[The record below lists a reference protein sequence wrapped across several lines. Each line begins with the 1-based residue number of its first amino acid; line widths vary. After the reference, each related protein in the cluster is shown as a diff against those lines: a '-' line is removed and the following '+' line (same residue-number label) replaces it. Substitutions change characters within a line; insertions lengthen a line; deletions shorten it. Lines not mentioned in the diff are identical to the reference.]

1 MGFKSGKGNLP
12 EDLTISGDTPK
23 ITIGDAGE
31 EDTMLVFNGDTV
43 DFRLGLDDGNNQLEL
58 GLGDA
63 HGTNTALTFASN
75 GLTTLAFNV
84 VNEGRQIETLT
95 VAAETT
101 QDRTLLAAEIKGGI
115 VVHTTTSGAGD
126 DEVTTDT
133 AANIIAGIPLTADN
147 QCVKCYYIND
157 GDQEMTFVGDTGV
170 TILDNTQLCPPQG
183 GTTLIFRRTGG
194 SAVTMYMIGGA
205 PTEGE

>member
-75 GLTTLAFNV
+75 GLTTFAFNV

-95 VAAETT
+95 VATETT
-101 QDRTLLAAEIKGGI
+101 QNRTLLAAEIKGGV
-115 VVHTTTSGAGD
+115 VVHTSDTDTGTA
-126 DEVTTDT
+126 TTDT
-133 AANIIAGIPLTADN
+133 AANIIAGVPLTANN

-157 GDQEMTFVGDTGV
+157 GEYEVTFAGGTGV
-170 TILDNTQLCPPQG
+170 TILDNAQLCTPQG
-183 GTTLIFRRTGG
+183 GMTLIFRRTGG

-205 PTEGE
+205 PAEE